1 MLIQRCKN
9 HLGNEIVKERKIKD
23 TNNNSNNTGL
33 KVKGEA
39 RAWKERKREK
49 RKKRGGRDGGRA
61 RE

>member
-1 MLIQRCKN
+1 M
-9 HLGNEIVKERKIKD
+9 VKERKIKD

-33 KVKGEA
+33 KVKGVA